1 LAGVDLRAFA
11 RVGAQLRLEEV
22 RSEIAAILRT
32 FPDLAKST
40 GARHASSTARA
51 PKARKRRKL
60 SAAARKAISDAQ
72 KKRWAAQRAKKG

>member
-1 LAGVDLRAFA
+1 MAGVDLKALA

-22 RSEIAAILRT
+22 RLEIAAILRT
-32 FPDLAKST
+32 FPELARGA
-40 GARHASSTARA
+40 GARKAASPAKA
-51 PKARKRRKL
+51 AKARKRRKL

>member
-1 LAGVDLRAFA
+1 MKAFA
-11 RVGAQLRLEEV
+11 RVGAQLRLEEL

-32 FPDLAKST
+32 FPDLADV
-40 GARHASSTARA
+40 GARQASSPARA

-72 KKRWAAQRAKKG
+72 KQRWAAQKAKKG

>member
-1 LAGVDLRAFA
+1 MKAFA

-32 FPDLAKST
+32 FPDLAR
-40 GARHASSTARA
+40 GAGTRRVSSAART

-60 SAAARKAISDAQ
+60 SAAARKAIGEAQ
-72 KKRWAAQRAKKG
+72 KKRWAAQKAKKG

>member
-1 LAGVDLRAFA
+1 MKAFA
-11 RVGAQLRLEEV
+11 RIGAQLRLEEV

-32 FPDLAKST
+32 FPDLARGA
-40 GARHASSTARA
+40 GARPASSAARA

-72 KKRWAAQRAKKG
+72 KKRWAAQKAKKG